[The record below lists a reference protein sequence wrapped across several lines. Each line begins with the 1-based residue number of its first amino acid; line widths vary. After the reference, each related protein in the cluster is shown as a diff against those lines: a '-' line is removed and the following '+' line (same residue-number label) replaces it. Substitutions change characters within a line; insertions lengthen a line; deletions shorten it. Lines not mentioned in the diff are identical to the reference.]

1 MPAGSPVTGREVWP
15 AAYPR
20 GEVRASDFQ
29 IVEADVPDPMPGEVL
44 VRNTW
49 TSVDAALRLRLR
61 EQAPPGYFPSF
72 PLGQPMDGIMTVG
85 EVVDSRAE
93 GFAPGDTVW
102 HASGWRDY
110 AVVEAGRPALNG
122 IGTLTKLDL
131 EVGPPQAYLGV
142 LGGNGLTAYV
152 GLLHIAGLREDDVV
166 WVSAAA
172 GCVGSLA
179 AQIAKIRG
187 HRVIGSAGS
196 DEKVRYLLDEL
207 GLDAAFNYKS
217 GPLRSLLEVAAPD
230 GIDVYFDNVGG
241 DHLEAALG
249 SLRRSGRV
257 AVCGMISQ
265 YSPDDPPPGP
275 RNLFLTVA
283 KDLTIRGFRGSSH
296 AHLLPEVSRELG
308 AWVRDGSLR
317 YRETIVDGLEHAP
330 EALAGL
336 MRGDNTGKTIVRIAD
351 PSHGAT

>member
-1 MPAGSPVTGREVWP
+1 MIGREVWP
-15 AAYPR
+15 TAYPH
-20 GEVRASDFQ
+20 GEVRPSDFR
-29 IVEADVPDPMPGEVL
+29 IVDVEVREPAPGEVL

-61 EQAPPGYFPSF
+61 EKAPPGYFPSF
-72 PLGQPMDGIMTVG
+72 PLGQPMEGIMTVG
-85 EVVDSRAE
+85 EIVDSLAE

-110 AVVEAGRPALNG
+110 AVVEAGKPALNG
-122 IGTLTKLDL
+122 IGTLAKLDL
-131 EVGPPQAYLGV
+131 DVAPPQAYLGV
-142 LGGNGLTAYV
+142 LGGNGLTAYI
-152 GLLHIAGLREDDVV
+152 GLFHIAGLREDDVV

-179 AQIAKIRG
+179 AQMAKIRG

-196 DEKVRYLLDEL
+196 DEKVRYLLEEL
-207 GLDAAFNYKS
+207 GLDEAFNYKS
-217 GPLRSLLEVAAPD
+217 GPVRDLLQAAAPE

-249 SLRRSGRV
+249 ALRRSGRV
-257 AVCGMISQ
+257 AVCGMISE
-265 YSPDDPPPGP
+265 YGTNEPPPGP
-275 RNLFLTVA
+275 SNLFVTVA

-296 AHLLPEVSRELG
+296 AHLLPEVTRELG
-308 AWVRDGSLR
+308 AWVREGRLR
-317 YRETIVDGLEHAP
+317 QSETIVDGLEHAP

-351 PSHGAT
+351 RSHGAT

>member
-1 MPAGSPVTGREVWP
+1 MIGREIRP
-15 AAYPR
+15 TAYPR
-20 GEVRASDFQ
+20 GEVRPTDFRLVD
-29 IVEADVPDPMPGEVL
+29 VEVPEPGPGEVL

-61 EQAPPGYFPSF
+61 EVAPPGYFPSF
-72 PLGQPMDGIMTVG
+72 PLEQPMDGIMTVG
-85 EVVDSRAE
+85 HIVESRAD

-110 AVVEAGRPALNG
+110 ALVDAVKPALNG

-131 EVGPPQAYLGV
+131 EVAPPQAYLGV

-152 GLLHIAGLREDDVV
+152 GLFHVAGLREGDVV

-172 GCVGSLA
+172 GCVGSLV
-179 AQIAKIRG
+179 AQLAKLRG

-196 DEKVRYLLDEL
+196 NEKVAYLLDEL
-207 GLDAAFNYKS
+207 GLDAAFNYRA
-217 GPLRSLLEVAAPD
+217 GPVRELLRQAAPD

-241 DHLEAALG
+241 DHLEAALDA
-249 SLRRSGRV
+249 LRRSGRV

-265 YSPDDPPPGP
+265 YDADDPPLGP

-283 KDLTIRGFRGSSH
+283 KDLTIRGYRGSSH
-296 AHLLPEVSRELG
+296 AHLLSETTRELG
-308 AWVRDGSLR
+308 TLVREGRLR
-317 YRETIVDGLEHAP
+317 YSETVVDGLERAP

-351 PSHGAT
+351 N

>member
-1 MPAGSPVTGREVWP
+1 VIGREVWP

-20 GEVRASDFQ
+20 GEVRASDFR
-29 IVEADVPDPMPGEVL
+29 IVEAEVPDPGPGEVL

-61 EQAPPGYFPSF
+61 EKAPPGYFPSF

-85 EVVDSRAE
+85 EVVDSRAR
-93 GFAPGDTVW
+93 GFARGDTVW

-110 AVVEAGRPALNG
+110 AVVEAGKQALNG

-131 EVGPPQAYLGV
+131 DVAPPPAYLGV

-152 GLLHIAGLREDDVV
+152 GLVHVADLRDGDVV

-179 AQIAKIRG
+179 SQIAKIRG
-187 HRVIGSAGS
+187 NRVIGSAGS
-196 DEKVRYLLDEL
+196 DEKVRYLLEEL
-207 GLDAAFNYKS
+207 GLDAAFNYRS
-217 GPLRSLLEVAAPD
+217 GPVRDLLQAAAPD
-230 GIDVYFDNVGG
+230 GIDVYFDNVGA

-249 SLRRSGRV
+249 ALRRSGRV
-257 AVCGMISQ
+257 AVCGMISE
-265 YSPDDPPPGP
+265 YGTDDPPPGP
-275 RNLFLTVA
+275 SNLFLTVA

-296 AHLLPEVSRELG
+296 AHLLPEVTRELG
-308 AWVRDGSLR
+308 VWVREGRLR
-317 YRETIVDGLEHAP
+317 HRETIVDGLERAP